1 MTLVTADRV
10 RALLAAYGANPDRW
24 PSAERDDARR
34 LVALDPAL
42 AAEVADAA
50 AFDTLL
56 DTLPTPAPSPALRVA
71 LKDIP
76 ERARFGWTDRLAGLW
91 PFFGAPWRPAAGLVA
106 AAVIGIVVGVTTSD
120 VSVADTAGLY
130 ADYDPIADAAAMA
143 SGAGFVEFLP

>member
-1 MTLVTADRV
+1 MTVVTADRV

-24 PSAERDDARR
+24 PSTERDDALRM
-34 LVALDPAL
+34 VASDPDL
-42 AAEVADAA
+42 AAEAA
-50 AFDTLL
+50 NAGAFDNLL
-56 DTLPTPAPSPALRVA
+56 DTLPTPIPNPALRVA

-76 ERARFGWTDRLAGLW
+76 ERAGMGWVDRLAGLW

-120 VSVADTAGLY
+120 VSVADASGLY
-130 ADYDPIADAAAMA
+130 ADYDPVADAAAMA